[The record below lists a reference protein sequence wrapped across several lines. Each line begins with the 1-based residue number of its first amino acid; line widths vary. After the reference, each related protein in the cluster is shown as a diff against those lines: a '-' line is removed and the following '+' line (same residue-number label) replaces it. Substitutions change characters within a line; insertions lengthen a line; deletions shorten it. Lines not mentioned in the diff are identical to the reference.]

1 MSENR
6 NTVITREENTAPSQ
20 AILVGVVTQNDTAE
34 EAEISLDELARLLD
48 TAGGEVFARVVQN
61 KSTPDPRTLIG
72 SGKVQELAEL
82 CRNHSIGLVVFD
94 CDLTPVQIRN
104 LEDDIRGGDK
114 NMELRV
120 IDRSMLIL
128 DIFALHAS
136 TSEGKL
142 QVELA
147 QLQYTAPR
155 LTGHGTEMSRLGG
168 GIGTRG
174 PGESKLES
182 DRRHMK
188 RRIDALKA
196 ELEVVEKN
204 RRTMRA
210 SRDRSGLP
218 RVAIVGYTNA
228 GKSTLLNALTGAGI
242 LAEDKLFATLDP
254 TTRKFTLPGGET
266 ILLTDTVG
274 FIRKLPHHLVSAFR
288 STLEEAVYADMI
300 LLLLD
305 ASDPECAGQL
315 EVTEQLLQDL
325 GAGGKPT
332 LYVFNKCDRDTCDT
346 VSLMGVVAKKGL
358 SFDRDVTQSR
368 PDTTRAAVYISA
380 TTGQGLDQ
388 LALTLQDMVRLG
400 KRRVTFI
407 IPNAEQGAL
416 SRLYS
421 EQAAVESVDYGYDAV
436 TVVATVDDRVYGM
449 MRKYDPNAKA
459 VKEEDTW

>member
-1 MSENR
+1 MSENT
-6 NTVITREENTAPSQ
+6 NTFMTRDENTDPIQ
-20 AILVGVVTQNDTAE
+20 AILVGVVTKEDNPDE
-34 EAEISLDELARLLD
+34 VEIGLDELARLLD

-72 SGKVQELAEL
+72 SGKVAELAEL
-82 CRNHSIGLVVFD
+82 CRNNEIGLVVFD

-114 NMELRV
+114 TMELRV

-128 DIFALHAS
+128 DIFALHAV

-196 ELEVVEKN
+196 ELAVVEKN

-288 STLEEAVYADMI
+288 STLEEAVYADII

-315 EVTEQLLQDL
+315 EVTEQLLEEL

-346 VSLMGVVAKKGL
+346 VSLMGVVAGKGL
-358 SFDRDVTQSR
+358 SFDGRDAENRT
-368 PDTTRAAVYISA
+368 AVYISA
-380 TTGQGLDQ
+380 KTGQGLDQ
-388 LALTLQDMVRLG
+388 LAEAIQNMVRIG
-400 KRRVTFI
+400 KRRVTFV

-421 EQAAVESVDYGYDAV
+421 EQAAVESVEYGYEAV
-436 TVVATVDDRVYGM
+436 TVVATVDDKVYGM
-449 MRKYDPNAKA
+449 MRKYDPHAKT